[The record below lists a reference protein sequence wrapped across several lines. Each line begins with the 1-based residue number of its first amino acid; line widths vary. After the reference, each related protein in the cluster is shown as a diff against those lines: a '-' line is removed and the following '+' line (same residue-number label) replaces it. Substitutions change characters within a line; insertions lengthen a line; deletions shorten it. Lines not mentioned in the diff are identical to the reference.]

1 MNENYQLNY
10 VAAVKMKAKK
20 TKTSNYSITQKLKAI
35 TYTLQ
40 LFDGIWSIPLAFLFF
55 SVVGTFS
62 YKYFGDALIS
72 TEYLQYVVLSAVV
85 MIIANF
91 VVFLGIRFNFRALQ
105 RQIYS
110 SQMKE
115 ALNTDLDTW
124 QKVKLYMLLYFGYLS
139 FYAVVLYMLMMA
151 TA

>member
-1 MNENYQLNY
+1 MSENYQLNY
-10 VAAVKMKAKK
+10 VLPKMKAKK
-20 TKTSNYSITQKLKAI
+20 IKTSNNTITQKLKAI
-35 TYTLQ
+35 TYVLQ
-40 LFDGIWSIPLAFLFF
+40 LFDGIWSIPLAFVVF
-55 SVVGTFS
+55 SVIGTLS
-62 YKYFGDALIS
+62 YRYFGDALIS
-72 TEYLQYVVLSAVV
+72 TEYLQYVVLAALIMVV
-85 MIIANF
+85 ANF

-124 QKVKLYMLLYFGYLS
+124 QKVKLYMLLYFGYIS
-139 FYAVVLYMLMMA
+139 FYALVLYMLMTA